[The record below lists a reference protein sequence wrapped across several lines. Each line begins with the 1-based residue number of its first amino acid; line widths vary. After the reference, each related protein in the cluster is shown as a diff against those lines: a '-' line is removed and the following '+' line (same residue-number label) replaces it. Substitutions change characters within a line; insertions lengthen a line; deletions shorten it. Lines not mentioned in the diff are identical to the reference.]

1 MLLYFVSCK
10 NGNDNLVDFKY
21 DPEVIPTMITD
32 SAYQLLSDSGVTRYK
47 ISYDVWMVFDKAK
60 EPYQFFPKGLY
71 LERVTPDFT
80 TEATVEADTA
90 WYFDDKKLWRL
101 RSNVHVQNMQ
111 GEEFNSEELFW
122 DMENGKVYS
131 NTYIEIKRKD
141 SQLKGYGFESNEQ
154 MTDYR
159 IFRPHDGKLP
169 FVDKPSVPTDSLKI
183 EKTDSTANI
192 NKIGDQE
199 AIILME

>member
-71 LERVTPDFT
+71 LERFTPDFT

-101 RSNVHVQNMQ
+101 RSNVHVR
-111 GEEFNSEELFW
+111 SEEHTSELQ
-122 DMENGKVYS
+122 S
-131 NTYIEIKRKD
+131 
-141 SQLKGYGFESNEQ
+141 
-154 MTDYR
+154 
-159 IFRPHDGKLP
+159 RPHLVCRLLLEKKKIHISLDGTCSPSSNHTRRRSVSIYDPPLHLSHSYLLP
-169 FVDKPSVPTDSLKI
+169 YCVDLHLQSMHQ
-183 EKTDSTANI
+183 A
-192 NKIGDQE
+192 
-199 AIILME
+199 